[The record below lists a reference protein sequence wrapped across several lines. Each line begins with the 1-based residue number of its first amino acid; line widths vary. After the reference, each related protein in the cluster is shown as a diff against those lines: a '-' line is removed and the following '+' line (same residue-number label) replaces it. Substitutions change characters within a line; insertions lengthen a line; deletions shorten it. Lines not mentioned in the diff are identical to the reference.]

1 MNDRIIQILR
11 AIAYLLAS
19 TTLLWLVWRWFDGA
33 QAWQRLKSAELAWLV
48 LALVLLSLQTVG
60 SALRWQLT
68 ATQLGTPI
76 ATSKAVGQY
85 YVSML
90 CNLTLPGGVLG
101 DAGRA
106 WHNRQEAGLATS
118 AAAVLLERLAG
129 QLAMIVTLAVAL
141 AWQLRATA
149 VSHLTW
155 WIGIAFALGATVF
168 MLTRLAKP
176 VWLNRMAGW
185 MHQAWFASQVRA
197 RQFWLT
203 VLILAASLMSFYA
216 CAQAVGVEL
225 SASMALLVLPA
236 TLLVMALPVSV
247 AGWGVRE
254 AGAALIWPIAGVA
267 SDAAVAASVAYGIV
281 ATISVLP
288 GLWWLKPGLKNKAKP
303 KPEHA

>member
-1 MNDRIIQILR
+1 MTRHLK
-11 AIAYLLAS
+11 ALAYLLAS
-19 TTLLWLVWRWFDGA
+19 ATLLWLVWRWFDGA
-33 QAWQRLKSAELAWLV
+33 QAWQRLISADLPWLLV
-48 LALVLLSLQTVG
+48 ALVLLSIQTVA

-68 ATQLGTPI
+68 STQLGTPI
-76 ATSKAVGQY
+76 ATSNAIGQY

-118 AAAVLLERLAG
+118 TAAVVLERLAG
-129 QLAMIVTLAVAL
+129 QVAMIAVLAFAL
-141 AWQLRATA
+141 VWQLRATV
-149 VSHLTW
+149 VSHPMW
-155 WIGIAFALGATVF
+155 WISGTLAMVLAGFIA
-168 MLTRLAKP
+168 TRMP
-176 VWLNRMAGW
+176 QPAGLKRVTGW
-185 MHQAWFASQVRA
+185 IHQAWFAHDVRA

-203 VLILAASLMSFYA
+203 ALILAASLLSFYA
-216 CAQAVGVEL
+216 CAQAVGVDL
-225 SASMALLVLPA
+225 SASMALVVLPA

-281 ATISVLP
+281 ATASVLP
-288 GLWWLKPGLKNKAKP
+288 GLWWLL
-303 KPEHA
+303 PERQRQTG